1 MCGIVGV
8 RRFDGEAVTKSFLQR
23 MTDQL
28 SHRGPDAEGYWCE
41 GPVGLGHRRLSII
54 DIAGSS
60 QPMATPDGRCHVC
73 FNGEILN
80 YRTLRSKLRYPFR
93 TEGDTETLLA
103 AYRAQGADAVNQ
115 LDGQFAFAL
124 FDTDSGELLLFRD
137 RMGILPLYYYAD
149 HHMIAF
155 ASEIKALLPALPGA
169 PEIDEASLDDYLA
182 LRSVPAP
189 FTLFKHV
196 RKLPAAHRL
205 RVTRSGQVRTE
216 RYWGIPEPARFH
228 QFRPPEAVEQVSDA
242 LKRAVAAAMVSD
254 VPVGAYLS
262 GGVDSSL
269 IVALMSMMRDGQGVE
284 TFAAG
289 FGDTRHDEL
298 PVARRVSHLLGTRH
312 HEVAVEPA
320 DFIDL
325 WPRLTWHRDAPM
337 SEPADIA
344 VHRLAVAAR
353 EHVKVVLS
361 GEGCD
366 ELFGGY
372 PKYLMAPWLERIG
385 RLPAT
390 LRTPLAQTIESRLP
404 SAASRAR
411 IAVRVL
417 GAATPDE
424 RMCGW
429 FAPFTAAERAQL
441 VGRWGR
447 HARPALPG
455 VQGDVVRR
463 MLATDCQTWLPDNL
477 LERGDRMS
485 MAASLELRPPFL
497 DHHLVELAFS
507 LPSQFKVRGRTTK
520 WIVKEVARR
529 HLPAEIVDRRKVG
542 FRVPLDSW
550 FRGELKPLAWDL
562 LTSPTSIV
570 SSLMD
575 VRMVRRL
582 LERHQTGRANEEMR
596 IWTLL
601 CLEVWHDVF
610 FRPVAGNASRQVG
623 TMLGA

>member
-8 RRFDGEAVTKSFLQR
+8 RRFDGAPVTESLLRR
-23 MTDQL
+23 MTDRL

-54 DIAGSS
+54 DIAGSP
-60 QPMATPDGRCHVC
+60 QPMASPDGRCHVS

-80 YRTLRSKLRYPFR
+80 YQALRSKLRYPFR
-93 TEGDTETLLA
+93 TGGDTETLLA
-103 AYRAQGADAVNQ
+103 AYRAQGADAVHQ

-124 FDTDSGELLLFRD
+124 YDSDSAELLLFRD

-149 HHMIAF
+149 RYMIAF
-155 ASEIKALLPALPGA
+155 ASEIKALLPALPAA

-189 FTLFKHV
+189 FTLFRHV

-205 RVTRSGQVRTE
+205 RVSRSGQVRTD
-216 RYWGIPEPARFH
+216 RYWGIPEPPRLR
-228 QFRPPEAVEQVSDA
+228 QLRPDAAVEQVSDA
-242 LKRAVAAAMVSD
+242 LQRAVTAALVSD

-269 IVALMSMMRDGQGVE
+269 IVALMSMARGVQGVE

-289 FGDTRHDEL
+289 FGDVRYDEL
-298 PVARRVSHLLGTRH
+298 PFARRVSRLLGTRH
-312 HEVAVEPA
+312 HEVAVEPE

-344 VHRLAVAAR
+344 VYRLAVAAR

-366 ELFGGY
+366 ELFAGY
-372 PKYLMAPWLERIG
+372 PKYLMAPWLEWIS

-390 LRTPLAQTIESRLP
+390 LRVPVAQAVESRLP
-404 SAASRAR
+404 SAAWRAR

-417 GAATPDE
+417 ANSTPDE
-424 RMCGW
+424 RIRGW

-447 HARPALPG
+447 RARPGLPG

-507 LPSQFKVRGRTTK
+507 LPSHFKVRGRTTK
-520 WIVKEVARR
+520 WIIKEVARR

-542 FRVPLDSW
+542 FRVPLDTW
-550 FRGELKPLAWDL
+550 FRDELKTLAWDL

-575 VRMVRRL
+575 VRTVRRL
-582 LERHQTGRANEEMR
+582 LERHQTGRANEEIR

-601 CLEVWHDVF
+601 SLEIWHNTF
-610 FRPVAGNASRQVG
+610 FRRVACNTGPQRD
-623 TMLGA
+623 

>member
-8 RRFDGEAVTKSFLQR
+8 RRFDGAPVTESLLRR
-23 MTDQL
+23 MTDRL
-28 SHRGPDAEGYWCE
+28 GHRGPDAEGYWCE

-54 DIAGSS
+54 DIAGSP
-60 QPMATPDGRCHVC
+60 QPMASPDGRCHVS

-80 YRTLRSKLRYPFR
+80 YQALRSTLRYPFR
-93 TEGDTETLLA
+93 TGGDTETLLA
-103 AYRAQGADAVNQ
+103 AYRAQGADAVHQ

-124 FDTDSGELLLFRD
+124 YDSDSAELLLFRD

-149 HHMIAF
+149 HYMIAF
-155 ASEIKALLPALPGA
+155 ASEIKALLPALPAA

-189 FTLFKHV
+189 FTLFRHV

-205 RVTRSGQVRTE
+205 RVGRSGQVRTD
-216 RYWGIPEPARFH
+216 RYWGIPEPVRL
-228 QFRPPEAVEQVSDA
+228 QQLRPDAAVEQVSDA
-242 LKRAVAAAMVSD
+242 LQRAVTAALVSD

-269 IVALMSMMRDGQGVE
+269 IVALMSMARDGQGVE

-289 FGDTRHDEL
+289 FGDARHDEL
-298 PVARRVSHLLGTRH
+298 PFARRVSQLLGTRH

-366 ELFGGY
+366 ELFAGY
-372 PKYLMAPWLERIG
+372 PKYLMAPWLEWIG

-390 LRTPLAQTIESRLP
+390 LRIPLAQAVESRLP
-404 SAASRAR
+404 PVAWRAR

-417 GAATPDE
+417 ADSTPDE
-424 RMCGW
+424 RIRAW

-507 LPSQFKVRGRTTK
+507 LPSHFKVRGRTTK
-520 WIVKEVARR
+520 WIIKEVARR
-529 HLPAEIVDRRKVG
+529 QLPAEIVDRRKVG
-542 FRVPLDSW
+542 FRVPLDTW
-550 FRGELKPLAWDL
+550 FRDELKTMAWDL

-575 VRMVRRL
+575 VRTVRRL
-582 LERHQTGRANEEMR
+582 LERHQTGRANEEIR

-601 CLEVWHDVF
+601 SLEIWHNTF
-610 FRPVAGNASRQVG
+610 FRRVACNAGPPR
-623 TMLGA
+623 A